1 MASDRDR
8 IVLVFATDQPIQ
20 EADRRALDAVR
31 SFGIEQFGAI
41 FDVEDISLN
50 TIWEE
55 RFPIDGTVIQL
66 SIKGSF
72 ANTDLD
78 SGLRIGAIPLTEL
91 YAFLKEYDIKTGNL
105 DQLYEK
111 NVRQFLGGRKK
122 INRGMAN
129 TLRDNPENLGLYNNG
144 ITIVASE
151 LMSEPDQLVL

>member
-1 MASDRDR
+1 M
-8 IVLVFATDQPIQ
+8 VFATDQPIQ